1 VRLGFS
7 IRVLGATD
15 LPAFDATGRSDL
27 GGAMVRLRDILHYM
41 RRKRLR
47 MYRLHSRVAPQPTGS
62 QSVQD
67 QLHAARH
74 EIALCGEL
82 ARSWDVRLSF
92 HPYSAVVLSTPDEDA
107 VLRSRQ
113 LLEGQAGLLDA
124 MGLGPEAVI
133 TLHVGGVYDGAE
145 ASLDR
150 FCRRY
155 EALPAWV
162 RERLV
167 LENDDHRY
175 SFAQVLRTHQRIGI
189 PLVFDQLHHQVHN
202 PEEVPA
208 LKAVAEA
215 LRSWPQGVVPK
226 IHYATP
232 RSELKLLGDAR
243 VKLPTWTE
251 HADFVEPFAFARFVR
266 EMRPAGDFDVMLE
279 SKARDLAVIK
289 LREDLARY
297 APDVASWYS

>member
-15 LPAFDATGRSDL
+15 LPAFDATGRGDL
-27 GGAMVRLRDILHYM
+27 GGAMVRLRDILHYA
-41 RRKRLR
+41 RGKRLR

-62 QSVQD
+62 QSVRD

-92 HPYSAVVLSTPDEDA
+92 HPYSAVVLSTPDEEA
-107 VLRSRQ
+107 ALRSQR

-124 MGLGPEAVI
+124 MGIGPEAVVV
-133 TLHVGGVYDGAE
+133 LHVGGVYDGVE
-145 ASLDR
+145 ASLER

-155 EALPAWV
+155 EALPASV
-162 RERLV
+162 QERLV

-175 SFAQVLRTHQRIGI
+175 SFAQVLRIQRRIGI

-202 PEEVPA
+202 PEGIAA
-208 LKAVAEA
+208 LEAVAEA
-215 LRSWPQGVVPK
+215 LRSWPHGVAPK

-232 RSELKLLGDAR
+232 RSELKALSDAR

-251 HADFVEPFAFARFVR
+251 HADFADPFAFARFAR

-279 SKARDLAVIK
+279 SKARDLAVLK
-289 LREDLARY
+289 LREDLARF
-297 APDVASWYS
+297 APDVAAWYL